1 LIQVK
6 SGGVKRGDVATLLG
20 DVGNQ
25 KAVGGILITLDPPTP
40 AMKKEA
46 VEAGR
51 YACALWKKKDY
62 PRIQILTIEGLLNGT
77 ERPNT
82 PPLEDPFA
90 KAPKADS
97 AEQIGLPTVS

>member
-1 LIQVK
+1 MGIVADEDAEVVAIQGQRQPVAGARQKILIQVK

-51 YACALWKKKDY
+51 YACAL
-62 PRIQILTIEGLLNGT
+62 
-77 ERPNT
+77 
-82 PPLEDPFA
+82 
-90 KAPKADS
+90 
-97 AEQIGLPTVS
+97 

>member
-1 LIQVK
+1 MPAR
-6 SGGVKRGDVATLLG
+6 SGRRRTIHGFR
-20 DVGNQ
+20 
-25 KAVGGILITLDPPTP
+25 
-40 AMKKEA
+40 
-46 VEAGR
+46 
-51 YACALWKKKDY
+51 
-62 PRIQILTIEGLLNGT
+62 RIQILTIEGLLNGT